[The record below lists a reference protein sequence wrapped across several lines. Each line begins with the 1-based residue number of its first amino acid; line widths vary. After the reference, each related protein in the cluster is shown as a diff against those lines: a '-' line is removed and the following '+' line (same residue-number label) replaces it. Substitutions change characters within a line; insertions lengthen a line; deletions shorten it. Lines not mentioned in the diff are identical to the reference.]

1 MKNAFLVSASL
12 LLCCGCGAEQ
22 HVDEAASKRF
32 SAEVQAIADSLVKGE
47 IKYPHQSVVAR
58 MNEIMSGMSSQARR
72 IEVAHSYATMLGDID
87 LGALPFKR
95 RGAVAP
101 LYGQHICFAFRTM
114 VKNGVDPNEAMSL
127 FFDCIRKF
135 HDAYISVPTS
145 AKSDDESRCEF
156 MERIECARALRDAYV
171 YTVTLISRFW
181 IPHMED
187 YIPVQYHEEFKRRFK
202 TFLEGIGSTSR
213 SIGVL
218 P

>member
-22 HVDEAASKRF
+22 YTDEAVSKRF

-58 MNEIMSGMSSQARR
+58 MDEIMSGMSNQTSR
-72 IEVAHSYATMLGDID
+72 IEAAHSYATMLGDVD
-87 LGALPFKR
+87 LGALPIKR

-145 AKSDDESRCEF
+145 AKSDDESQREF
-156 MERIECARALRDAYV
+156 IERIECARALKDAYV
-171 YTVTLISRFW
+171 YTVSLISRFW
-181 IPHMED
+181 IPHLED
-187 YIPVQYHEEFKRRFK
+187 YIPVQYHEEFRRRFE
-202 TFLEGIGSTSR
+202 TLLEGVGSVR
-213 SIGVL
+213 Q
-218 P
+218 